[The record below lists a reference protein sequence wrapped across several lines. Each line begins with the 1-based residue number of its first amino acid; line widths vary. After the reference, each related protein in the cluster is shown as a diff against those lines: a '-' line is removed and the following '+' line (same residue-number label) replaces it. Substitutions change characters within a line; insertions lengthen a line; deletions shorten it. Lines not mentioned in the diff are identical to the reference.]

1 MNVTATIELRYDR
14 TPDNKIWSSGQFAY
28 EYWTPYL
35 EVFDH
40 IQVIARVRDVPAVPA
55 GWKRAD
61 GEGVSFVAIPYYVGP
76 WEYVLKRRS
85 ITRTIQGA
93 IDLKAAHVLYAP
105 SPTGSVVESALHRKN
120 YPCGLV
126 VISNPYDVFA
136 PGAVRNPARPFFR
149 WWFPRQLRA
158 QCARACAVLYVT
170 ENSLQRD
177 YPPSGYTTAASDVE
191 ITDEALLSENRVF
204 QPNKGDFK
212 LVFVGSLAQI
222 YKGLDVLIDAV
233 ALCTERGLSLQL
245 AVIGDGKHRAE
256 LEQQVAR
263 RELQQRIHFL
273 GQLPGPEAVRKELD
287 QADLFVLP
295 SRTEGMPRAVI
306 EAMARGLPC
315 IGSTAGG
322 IPELLAEEDMV
333 PPGDA
338 AALARKIAEV
348 VGDPE
353 RMTRMSI
360 RNLSKARGYHHD
372 ILHQRK
378 IAFLRY
384 LKDQTAEWISK
395 NG

>member
-1 MNVTATIELRYDR
+1 MNVTASIELRYDR
-14 TPDNKIWSSGQFAY
+14 TPDNKIWSSGQFTY
-28 EYWTPYL
+28 GHWTPYL
-35 EVFDH
+35 EVFD
-40 IQVIARVRDVPAVPA
+40 QVKVIARVRDVPAVPP

-61 GEGVSFVAIPYYVGP
+61 GEGVSFVALPYYVGP
-76 WEYVLKRRS
+76 WQYLLKRRS
-85 ITRTIQGA
+85 ITRTIKEA
-93 IDLKAAHVLYAP
+93 VDLKAASVLYVP
-105 SPTGSVVESALHRKN
+105 SPIGSVVESLLHRKN
-120 YPCGLV
+120 CPCGLV

-170 ENSLQRD
+170 EKSLQHD
-177 YPPSGYTTAASDVE
+177 YPPSGYTAAASNVE
-191 ITDEALLSENRVF
+191 ITDEALLSANRLF
-204 QPNKGDFK
+204 QPDKGEFN

-233 ALCTERGLSLQL
+233 ALCTERGLNLQL
-245 AVIGDGKHRAE
+245 TVIGDGKHRAE

-263 RELQQRIHFL
+263 RGLQGRIHFL
-273 GQLPGPEAVRKELD
+273 GQLPGPEVVRKQLD

-333 PPGDA
+333 PPGDVE
-338 AALARKIAEV
+338 ALAHKIAEV

-353 RMTRMSI
+353 RMTGMSA
-360 RNLSKARGYHHD
+360 RNLKKARGYHRD

-378 IAFLRY
+378 VAFLRY
-384 LKDQTAEWISK
+384 VKDQTAEWISK